1 MFWGRFS
8 MNYIMILNVIAST
21 STEGQLTTWGA
32 IFGIPT
38 ALATGFYIL
47 TYRFYRNTDKNYNY
61 EKETIVN
68 LSGLKTSDTKINTN
82 NGTKER
88 YIKGKNSDD
97 HRSRVRRI
105 QLDVTLPQ
113 VEEVPGQSLPK
124 PPQSPVQNLNQDIPE
139 VIPPSNA

>member
-1 MFWGRFS
+1 
-8 MNYIMILNVIAST
+8 MNYILLLNVIAS
-21 STEGQLTTWGA
+21 SSSQNELTVWGA

-38 ALATGFYIL
+38 ALAAGFYIL

-68 LSGLKTSDTKINTN
+68 LSGLKTSDTKIDTN

-105 QLDVTLPQ
+105 QLDVAPPQ
-113 VEEVPGQSLPK
+113 IEEVPGQSLPK
-124 PPQSPVQNLNQDIPE
+124 PPQSPVQNLNEDIPE